1 MFNKRVIMDQ
11 FSKSLDSFFK
21 NKFIR
26 YGLPFILLVVGG
38 SFGLKEFSQIRYD
51 YRKVK
56 FISPEELKKQGI
68 EMKPRGSVTIE
79 TEYKKL
85 LEQVNLEDYEN
96 KRIPRPP
103 GFED

>member
-1 MFNKRVIMDQ
+1 MTNVFRSINVI
-11 FSKSLDSFFK
+11 LK
-21 NKFIR
+21 NKFFK
-26 YGLPFILLVVGG
+26 YGAPFILLVVGG
-38 SFGLKEFSQIRYD
+38 SFGLKEFSQVRYD

-56 FISPEELKKQGI
+56 LISPEELKKQGI

-85 LEQVNLEDYEN
+85 MDTVNLEDYTN

-103 GFED
+103 GYED

>member
-1 MFNKRVIMDQ
+1 MNH
-11 FSKSLDSFFK
+11 LLK
-21 NKFIR
+21 NKFFR
-26 YGLPFILLVVGG
+26 FGVPFIVLVVGG

-56 FISPEELKKQGI
+56 FISPEEMKRQGI

-79 TEYKKL
+79 TEYQKL
-85 LEQVNLEDYEN
+85 IDQVNLEDYKN

-103 GFED
+103 GYED

>member
-1 MFNKRVIMDQ
+1 MDNL
-11 FSKSLDSFFK
+11 SKSLDSFLK

-26 YGLPFILLVVGG
+26 FGLPFMLLVVGG
-38 SFGLKEFSQIRYD
+38 SFGLREFSQIRYD
-51 YRKVK
+51 YRRVK

-85 LEQVNLEDYEN
+85 MEQVNLEDYEN

>member
-1 MFNKRVIMDQ
+1 MENL
-11 FSKSLDSFFK
+11 SKSFDSFLK
-21 NKFIR
+21 NKFFR
-26 YGLPFILLVVGG
+26 FGLPFMLLVVGG
-38 SFGLKEFSQIRYD
+38 SFGLREFSQIRYD
-51 YRKVK
+51 HRKVK
-56 FISPEELKKQGI
+56 FISPEELRKQGI

-85 LEQVNLEDYEN
+85 IEQVNLDNYEN

>member
-1 MFNKRVIMDQ
+1 MDYL
-11 FSKSLDSFFK
+11 SKSLNRFLK

-26 YGLPFILLVVGG
+26 FGVPFVLMVVGG

-51 YRKVK
+51 HRKVK

-85 LEQVNLEDYEN
+85 MEQVNLEEYEN

-103 GFED
+103 GYED

>member
-1 MFNKRVIMDQ
+1 MENLL
-11 FSKSLDSFFK
+11 KSFDSFLK

-26 YGLPFILLVVGG
+26 FGLPFMLLVVGG
-38 SFGLKEFSQIRYD
+38 SFGLREFSQIRYD
-51 YRKVK
+51 HRKVK

-68 EMKPRGSVTIE
+68 DMKPRGSVTIE

-85 LEQVNLEDYEN
+85 MEQVNLDNYEN

>member
-1 MFNKRVIMDQ
+1 MN
-11 FSKSLDSFFK
+11 FSPNILKNILN

-26 YGLPFILLVVGG
+26 YGAPFILLVIGG

-51 YRKVK
+51 HRKVK

-85 LEQVNLEDYEN
+85 VEQVNLEDYEN

-103 GFED
+103 GYED